1 MFCNP
6 AQQKNRCGFTILELV
21 AVLLIFAVLAV
32 VAVPRYLAMQ
42 SQAATR
48 ALGGATAA
56 MASQVYVD
64 YVYAIMASPSVAN
77 QWTGNA
83 TMTRVTVGDF
93 VGSYTIDS
101 GSVTLAVIGGA
112 TEKGSDV
119 YEFAS
124 ELSNFSAYTSQKF
137 QLYSQE

>member
-1 MFCNP
+1 MP
-6 AQQKNRCGFTILELV
+6 QFTYEAINE
-21 AVLLIFAVLAV
+21 AGHTIKGEIE
-32 VAVPRYLAMQ
+32 
-42 SQAATR
+42 ATD
-48 ALGGATAA
+48 A
-56 MASQVYVD
+56 D
-64 YVYAIMASPSVAN
+64 MASPSVAN

>member
-1 MFCNP
+1 M
-6 AQQKNRCGFTILELV
+6 LELV
-21 AVLLIFAVLAV
+21 SVLLIFGILAV
-32 VAVPRYLAMQ
+32 IAVPRYLAMQ
-42 SQAATR
+42 SQAAAR
-48 ALGGATAA
+48 AVESAKAA
-56 MASQVYVD
+56 LASQVHVD
-64 YVYAIMASPSVAN
+64 YANAIMVSPSVAN
-77 QWTGNA
+77 QWTGNV

-124 ELSNFSAYTSQKF
+124 GLSDFSAFTRQTF
-137 QLYSQE
+137 QLYPEQQ